1 MGRRNLWNIT
11 WLERVSSVFVPFLT
25 SRSISVT
32 GSCDHY
38 GSDRELGA
46 DDTNSDSDGLGLQVK
61 ARYKTSPF
69 IHQ

>member
-11 WLERVSSVFVPFLT
+11 WLERASSVFVPFLT
-25 SRSISVT
+25 RV

-46 DDTNSDSDGLGLQVK
+46 DDTNSDSDGLGLK
-61 ARYKTSPF
+61 ARYKTSPL